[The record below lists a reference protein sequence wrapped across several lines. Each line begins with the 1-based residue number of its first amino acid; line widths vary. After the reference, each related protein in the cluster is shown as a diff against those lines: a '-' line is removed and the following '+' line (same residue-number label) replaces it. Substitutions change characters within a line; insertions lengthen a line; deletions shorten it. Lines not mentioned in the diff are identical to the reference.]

1 MTPSPRVRRM
11 ARECLAMRVRL
22 LNRLITGLCDDGLRP
37 YGVRV
42 GQVNILV
49 ALANGGPL
57 TPTAVGRILVMDKST
72 VSRDVDHL
80 RRNGWVEPEP
90 GADGRSHTLRVTAAG
105 LALIES
111 IYPAWLA
118 GQAEMANL
126 LGPTG
131 TTAVVEAVERV
142 WASTSGRGEPAT

>member
-1 MTPSPRVRRM
+1 MEPSPRVRQI

-22 LNRLITGLCDDGLRP
+22 LNRVVTGRCDAGLRP
-37 YGVRV
+37 HGVRV

-57 TPTAVGRILVMDKST
+57 TPTAVGRILVMEKST

-80 RRNGWVEPEP
+80 RRNGWVEPES

-105 LALIES
+105 LALIEA

-118 GQAEMANL
+118 AQAELAEL
-126 LGPTG
+126 LGPAG
-131 TTAVVEAVERV
+131 TTAVGEAVERV
-142 WASTSGRGEPAT
+142 WAEGR